1 MEVSLLDAAGAPVGG
16 RPIVSGQTAALS
28 AGEEDVV
35 ELEAE
40 VAAPLKWSSETPHL
54 YTVLLALK
62 DPSGRVIEVERS
74 AFGFREVE
82 IRDAQVFVNGVS
94 IKMKGVNRHE
104 HHPDTGFT
112 LSSADMVRDIELI
125 KQANMN
131 TVRTSHYPNDPRW
144 YELCDRYGVYLV
156 DEANM
161 ETHGVSYGLNRLPG
175 SLPEWRAASV
185 DRMASVVQRDKNH
198 PSVIFWSLGNEA
210 GHGDNIRAMAEY
222 AHRADPTRPVH
233 YRQMN
238 SAVDLDSLSYQTVEW
253 HVERAR
259 ENPDR
264 AFFAEEYAYA
274 RGNAVGNLKEYQ
286 DAFEAH
292 PQLVG
297 GLIWDWADKALRKHA
312 ADGTMFLSLIHI

>member
-1 MEVSLLDAAGAPVGG
+1 
-16 RPIVSGQTAALS
+16 
-28 AGEEDVV
+28 
-35 ELEAE
+35 
-40 VAAPLKWSSETPHL
+40 
-54 YTVLLALK
+54 
-62 DPSGRVIEVERS
+62 
-74 AFGFREVE
+74 
-82 IRDAQVFVNGVS
+82 
-94 IKMKGVNRHE
+94 
-104 HHPDTGFT
+104 
-112 LSSADMVRDIELI
+112 MVRDIELI

-144 YELCDRYGVYLV
+144 YALCDRYGLYLV

-161 ETHGVSYGLNRLPG
+161 ETHGVSYGLNQLPG

-253 HVERAR
+253 HVKRAR

-286 DAFEAH
+286 DAFESH
-292 PQLVG
+292 PQLHRPDSSASQVSS
-297 GLIWDWADKALRKHA
+297 RH
-312 ADGTMFLSLIHI
+312 